1 MAQQLTSRSLPTFD
15 YASLAPDLAEDARA
29 VAQRVR
35 AGHVRTMQTIL
46 EMGREL
52 SGLKV
57 RLGHGRFGP
66 WLEAEFGAVARTAQN
81 YMLAA
86 DRFGSTPEIISL
98 LPPATVYALAAPS
111 TPEPVR
117 AEVVRRLTQGERLL
131 PAEVGAMVR
140 AGREAGRR
148 DKGAARVASSASH
161 AERQLERSE
170 LHGGEER
177 SLEPSGQ
184 VAQRSDALG
193 ELVAL
198 LRDGLGNDFQQ
209 FLSLMH
215 EAGLGWAADRIGGQ
229 ASSGSDPSPAQSWE
243 PPPQRRQ
250 ASGLI

>member
-1 MAQQLTSRSLPTFD
+1 MAQDLASQSQAFD
-15 YASLAPDLAEDARA
+15 YSSLAPDLADDARA

-57 RLGHGRFGP
+57 RLGHGSFGR

-81 YMLAA
+81 YMSAA
-86 DRFGSTPEIISL
+86 ERFGSTPELISL

-117 AEVVRRLTQGERLL
+117 TEVVRRLAQGERLL

-140 AGREAGRR
+140 AGRAAGRR
-148 DKGAARVASSASH
+148 EKEAARGGRSASQ
-161 AERQLERSE
+161 AERQLEQSE
-170 LHGGEER
+170 LHGGER
-177 SLEPSGQ
+177 RTLEPSGQ
-184 VAQRSDALG
+184 VAQRSEALG
-193 ELVAL
+193 ELVTL

-209 FLSLMH
+209 CLSLMH
-215 EAGLGWAADRIGGQ
+215 EAGLGWAADRIAGQ
-229 ASSGSDPSPAQSWE
+229 ASGGADPSTSQSWE
-243 PPPQRRQ
+243 PASQRRQ